1 MRKTAL
7 LTAVSLAASLIVAPM
22 AHAGDNGNGFY
33 NVALGPGS
41 DETSVTLTWD
51 QKSGVVTGVDITSDD
66 TADAS
71 STYEGIFTTPNMPS
85 NRSLQTYQHRKA
97 VVRNLVPGKTYT
109 YRIGS
114 NVAGWSEPMTFTA
127 GSGSTSWS
135 FSATGAPNTLV
146 DDATW
151 ASTATAATAAH
162 PELLVVTGNATSD
175 MSSHLE
181 RDTFTASPA
190 LQNVPTAIGI
200 HSGDKG
206 GETGWH
212 FQLPGGLKNHA
223 AFIFNN
229 VGFINVSD
237 TDAAGAATLI
247 RNEAARLKP
256 STDWLVLYGMNSMSK
271 ELRQAASEAGIDLV
285 LTGGDYYYSRSHLL
299 TADAATKAE
308 DNVLYKKDQG
318 TLFVSLNSASNSNFA
333 KPAGASENL
342 AKTFQDGTPDYTT
355 VKVSPEELT
364 ITTRDVATG
373 AVIDKVTLSQKD
385 PIKPAPIASE
395 TATTT
400 TQNPAPTTTKP
411 TPTKEPAP
419 TTSKKPTPTTAKPT
433 ISKQPTPTTAKPTS
447 TKEPAPTTSKQ
458 PTPTT
463 AKPTSTKEP
472 APTTSK
478 KPTPTTE
485 EPAPTPS
492 LKPGTT
498 VETVIPGNATVLD
511 DTVVNPTGTI
521 TGEVL
526 DAAGTKVNGA
536 LVSVDKQ
543 GKVTVTLPKDAKAGD
558 YTVQLT
564 DGGANV
570 GDPITVTVNAPEPSM
585 RPGTTVEKITPGK
598 ATVLDDTVVNP
609 TDSITGEVLDAAGA
623 KVTGATVSVDKQ
635 GKVTVTLPKDAK
647 AGDYTVQLTDGGTN
661 IGDPI
666 TVTVEKTTPK
676 PKPGNDTDGSSDGSS
691 AENMVWVGVGGFFG
705 MIAVAG
711 LLGWLIGNV
720 LGHARPYLAQAG
732 IYI

>member
-135 FSATGAPNTLV
+135 FAATGAPNTLV

-151 ASTATAATAAH
+151 ASTATAATAGH

-256 STDWLVLYGMNSMSK
+256 STDWLVLYGMSSMSK
-271 ELRQAASEAGIDLV
+271 ELRQAVSEAGIDLV

-308 DNVLYKKDQG
+308 DNVLYKKNQG

-333 KPAGASENL
+333 RPAGASENL
-342 AKTFQDGTPDYTT
+342 AKTSQDGTPDYTT

-395 TATTT
+395 TATPT
-400 TQNPAPTTTKP
+400 TQNPAPTTTNP

-433 ISKQPTPTTAKPTS
+433 TSKKPTPTTAKPTS
-447 TKEPAPTTSKQ
+447 TKEPAPTTSKK

-485 EPAPTPS
+485 EQAPTPS

-511 DTVVNPTGTI
+511 DTVVDPTGT
-521 TGEVL
+521 
-526 DAAGTKVNGA
+526 
-536 LVSVDKQ
+536 
-543 GKVTVTLPKDAKAGD
+543 
-558 YTVQLT
+558 
-564 DGGANV
+564 
-570 GDPITVTVNAPEPSM
+570 
-585 RPGTTVEKITPGK
+585 
-598 ATVLDDTVVNP
+598 
-609 TDSITGEVLDAAGA
+609 ITGEVLDAAGA

-666 TVTVEKTTPK
+666 TITVEKTTPK

>member
-33 NVALGPGS
+33 NIALGPGS

-135 FSATGAPNTLV
+135 FAATGAPNTLV

-151 ASTATAATAAH
+151 ASTATAATAATAGH

-175 MSSHLE
+175 MSSNLE

-247 RNEAARLKP
+247 RTEAARLKP

-308 DNVLYKKDQG
+308 SNVLYKKDQG

-333 KPAGASENL
+333 QPAGASENL

-433 ISKQPTPTTAKPTS
+433 
-447 TKEPAPTTSKQ
+447 TSKQ

-526 DAAGTKVNGA
+526 DAAGTKVTGA
-536 LVSVDKQ
+536 L
-543 GKVTVTLPKDAKAGD
+543 
-558 YTVQLT
+558 
-564 DGGANV
+564 
-570 GDPITVTVNAPEPSM
+570 
-585 RPGTTVEKITPGK
+585 
-598 ATVLDDTVVNP
+598 
-609 TDSITGEVLDAAGA
+609 
-623 KVTGATVSVDKQ
+623 VSVDKQ

-661 IGDPI
+661 IGNPI
-666 TVTVEKTTPK
+666 TITVEKTTPK